1 MVTSF
6 VQIVLKSGSVEAFS
20 HAKQVMRCVAGKV
33 GQTLRAFGDLRVLE
47 LKRVGGMRFV
57 RAQEKLVLVLWNYSR
72 RARLERGEGAVYPW
86 DGRCVKRKLNVP
98 LSFEKEN
105 SVKGTSYQ
113 GE

>member
-1 MVTSF
+1 VIDFQLMVTSF

-72 RARLERGEGAVYPW
+72 RARLERGEGAVYP
-86 DGRCVKRKLNVP
+86 
-98 LSFEKEN
+98 
-105 SVKGTSYQ
+105 
-113 GE
+113 